1 MTDEYKI
8 IGGKAVLS
16 SDEGM
21 QERESVHN
29 LEHIL
34 QLENKIEILS
44 ERLESAKEK
53 RKKYGYKPIRRK
65 KDRFLSSLF
74 EVFGAALAVFVI
86 VQLIILLSSGF
97 NLEAFSEVTNTV
109 FGPIK
114 FWQFFTLVM
123 EIIFIPCSIL
133 GESKMWSRENA
144 RVETVLGL
152 EATIESL
159 ERDLAN
165 EEEALRSAKMISQSI
180 SSESG
185 IVSLQS
191 FNETYETAVDDK
203 MDRISRLGT
212 IRDELI
218 RCVDDERL
226 VERLKQKGLQSEDIE
241 AAKAFVMKEKNRVY
255 Q

>member
-1 MTDEYKI
+1 MTDGYKI

-44 ERLESAKEK
+44 ERLEGAKEK

-109 FGPIK
+109 FVYLFHVA
-114 FWQFFTLVM
+114 FW
-123 EIIFIPCSIL
+123 
-133 GESKMWSRENA
+133 
-144 RVETVLGL
+144 
-152 EATIESL
+152 
-159 ERDLAN
+159 
-165 EEEALRSAKMISQSI
+165 AK
-180 SSESG
+180 
-185 IVSLQS
+185 V
-191 FNETYETAVDDK
+191 
-203 MDRISRLGT
+203 
-212 IRDELI
+212 
-218 RCVDDERL
+218 RCGVVRM
-226 VERLKQKGLQSEDIE
+226 QG
-241 AAKAFVMKEKNRVY
+241 
-255 Q
+255 

>member
-1 MTDEYKI
+1 MTDGYKI

-44 ERLESAKEK
+44 ERLEDAKEK

-114 FWQFFTLVM
+114 FWQFFTLAM

-159 ERDLAN
+159 ERDLAI
-165 EEEALRSAKMISQSI
+165 EEESLRSAKMISQSI

-203 MDRISRLGT
+203 MGRISCLGA